1 VFLYLKRVLNKG
13 LPSEFNNNL
22 LFNNMMGALFMGLFG
37 KTKKKNENKYLK
49 TPIVEV
55 EVEVE
60 EEDVYLVIH
69 YTPVA
74 TYVYISEE
82 GSIDSYDGYLEM
94 QDLDENHIMVSGTF
108 TQIEIDSVSEV
119 ERTIEKFGLKS
130 SVLPVIQIKVKPY

>member
-1 VFLYLKRVLNKG
+1 
-13 LPSEFNNNL
+13 
-22 LFNNMMGALFMGLFG
+22 MGLFG
-37 KTKKKNENKYLK
+37 KTKKKNDYKNIV
-49 TPIVEV
+49 TPI
-55 EVEVE
+55 VEVE
-60 EEDVYLVIH
+60 EEDVNLVIH

-108 TQIEIDSVSEV
+108 TQIEIDSVSDV

-130 SVLPVIQIKVKPY
+130 SMLPIIQIKVKPY